1 MMRGYGGFP
10 GFCNAAA
17 ADGRRSGMGCRVQ
30 YMSPVDVVALAA
42 VLTNIAAYAMRT
54 MIPLR
59 IAAISTNVLFIA
71 YSAMGGIIPTL
82 ILHTIL
88 LPLNTYRLMQ
98 MQRLVRDVTAACG
111 ADLQFDW
118 LRDFTTRRTFTPGQ
132 MVFEKGAPAY
142 EMFILLS
149 GRCRLR
155 DLGKE
160 FTVGD
165 VIGELGLVTSNNVR
179 TQTVECIEPTDA
191 LVISYDELR
200 KLCLQ
205 NPQFSFYFLK
215 LATARLLNTISVL
228 EDDNKARK
236 RAQPS
241 SAPADIGA
249 RGAFAT

>member
-1 MMRGYGGFP
+1 
-10 GFCNAAA
+10 
-17 ADGRRSGMGCRVQ
+17 
-30 YMSPVDVVALAA
+30 MSPVDVVALAA

-59 IAAISTNVLFIA
+59 VAAISTNVLFIA
-71 YSAMGGIIPTL
+71 YSAMSGIVPTL
-82 ILHTIL
+82 VLHAIL
-88 LPLNTYRLMQ
+88 LPLNTYRLIQ
-98 MQRLVRDVTAACG
+98 MQRLVRDVTAACNT
-111 ADLQFDW
+111 DLQFDW
-118 LRDFTTRRTFTPGQ
+118 LRDFTTRRSFIAGQ
-132 MVFEKGAPAY
+132 VLFEKGAPAD

-155 DLGKE
+155 DLDKE
-160 FTVGD
+160 FTAGD

-179 TQTVECIEPTDA
+179 TQTVECTEPTDT

-215 LATARLLNTISVL
+215 LATARLLNTITVL
-228 EDDNKARK
+228 EADNRALKLAQAR
-236 RAQPS
+236 PV
-241 SAPADIGA
+241 PADAGA